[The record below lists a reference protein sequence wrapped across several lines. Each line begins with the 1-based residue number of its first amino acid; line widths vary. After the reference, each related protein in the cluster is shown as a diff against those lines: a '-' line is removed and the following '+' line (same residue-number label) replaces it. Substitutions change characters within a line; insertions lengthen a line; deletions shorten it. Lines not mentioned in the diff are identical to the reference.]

1 MKQSKIQDIINLL
14 FNELSDKAKTDMLI
28 CLYVDLPN
36 YYKDEFLRGTD
47 NA

>member
-1 MKQSKIQDIINLL
+1 MKKSKIQNIINLL
-14 FNELSDKAKTDMLI
+14 FDELSDRAKTDMLI

-36 YYKDEFLRGTD
+36 YYKDEFLRETD